1 MKYIK
6 KMFTDPNMYNE
17 VEFGKKI
24 HEDNVLLKIMQEI
37 LPEEHIVSVG
47 FRFPEDKDNQNVF
60 AKTADGETIIIGLL
74 VADEETWPSG
84 LNYFQNM
91 LKDEVYR
98 FMRNEL
104 LLCRTYFILLTPVD
118 PWKNGREKYTISFRN
133 EESEELTEMLKSRLV
148 VVCPEN

>member
-17 VEFGKKI
+17 VEFSKKI

-37 LPEEHIVSVG
+37 LPEERIVSVG
-47 FRFPEDKDNQNVF
+47 FRFPEDKDNRNIF
-60 AKTADGETIIIGLL
+60 AKTSDGETIIIGLL
-74 VADEETWPSG
+74 VADKETWPSG

-104 LLCRTYFILLTPVD
+104 LLCRTYFVNACRSMEK
-118 PWKNGREKYTISFRN
+118 WKGEIYYFISKWAIR
-133 EESEELTEMLKSRLV
+133 RIDWDA
-148 VVCPEN
+148 

>member
-47 FRFPEDKDNQNVF
+47 FRFPEDKDNRNVF
-60 AKTADGETIIIGLL
+60 VKTADGETIIIGLL

-91 LKDEVYR
+91 LKVER
-98 FMRNEL
+98 
-104 LLCRTYFILLTPVD
+104 
-118 PWKNGREKYTISFRN
+118 
-133 EESEELTEMLKSRLV
+133 
-148 VVCPEN
+148 